1 MSNLSFEQAR
11 AAIAAAGRLLAH
23 EGLVLGSAGN
33 ISIRLGDTVAVTATG
48 ARFESM
54 AEDQITLV
62 DLEGRVLDGGPAP
75 TSEID
80 LHLGIYRRYGAGAV
94 VHTHAPTC
102 VAVTCVTDELPCVHY
117 QMLTFGGAVRV
128 APFAPFGSAELA
140 DSVAE
145 ALEGKTAALMANH
158 GTVTYGADLPAAMDS
173 TRLLE
178 WAATVYWRAR
188 SMGEVRALD
197 EQAQAAVIAA
207 AIESKYGATRP
218 TEPYDPTGA

>member
-1 MSNLSFEQAR
+1 MSNCTFEQAR
-11 AAIAAAGRLLAH
+11 TAVADAARQLSND
-23 EGLVLGSAGN
+23 GLVLGSAGN
-33 ISIRLGDTVAVTATG
+33 ISVRLDEGIAVTATG
-48 ARFESM
+48 ARFE
-54 AEDQITLV
+54 ALGPEHVTLV
-62 DLEGRVLDGGPAP
+62 DLDGRIVDGDLVP
-75 TSEID
+75 TSELD

-117 QMLTFGGAVRV
+117 QMLTFGGAVKV

-140 DSVAE
+140 DHVAE
-145 ALEGKTAALMANH
+145 ALVGKTAALMANH
-158 GTVTYGADLPAAMDS
+158 GTVTYGADLAAAMDA

-197 EQAQAAVIAA
+197 EEAQAAVIRAA
-207 AIESKYGATRP
+207 VESKYGSTRP
-218 TEPYDPTGA
+218 S

>member
-1 MSNLSFEQAR
+1 MSNCTFEQAR
-11 AAIAAAGRLLAH
+11 TAVAAAARELSSD
-23 EGLVLGSAGN
+23 GLVLGSAGN
-33 ISIRLGDTVAVTATG
+33 ISIRLDEGIAVTATG
-48 ARFESM
+48 ARFETLVP
-54 AEDQITLV
+54 EQVTLV
-62 DLEGRVLDGGPAP
+62 DLDGRIVAGELVP
-75 TSEID
+75 TSELD

-117 QMLTFGGAVRV
+117 QMLTFGGAVKV

-140 DSVAE
+140 DHVAE
-145 ALEGKTAALMANH
+145 ALVGKTAALMANH
-158 GTVTYGADLPAAMDS
+158 GTVTYGADLAAAMDA

-197 EQAQAAVIAA
+197 GEAQAAVIRAA
-207 AIESKYGATRP
+207 VESKYGSTRP
-218 TEPYDPTGA
+218 S